1 MTCTAAPPVGQSPAA
16 SRGLLVDP
24 GAWLLRGV
32 VEPFLSA
39 MILARRDSAVRRAD
53 SAAFPHA
60 DSGRLNV

>member
-32 VEPFLSA
+32 VEPFLT
-39 MILARRDSAVRRAD
+39 RRDSAVRRPD
-53 SAAFPHA
+53 SAAFPPA